1 MLDKADIP
9 LLIRP
14 EKKTKMVEAAGIEP
28 ASERPS
34 PTTSTRLASVY
45 FRLHP
50 SPETG
55 EYKRLSLSPHWSLK
69 AREKRP
75 ASLIGSLTLP
85 AQTVPE
91 GNGDANGY

>member
-1 MLDKADIP
+1 
-9 LLIRP
+9 
-14 EKKTKMVEAAGIEP
+14 MVEAAGIEP

-34 PTTSTRLASVY
+34 PTTSTRLVSVC

-75 ASLIGSLTLP
+75 ASLIGSSTLP

-91 GNGDANGY
+91 GDGDAIRLLSVSSFERNVIVCVYVF